1 MKELEARIQA
11 DGRVLGEDI
20 LKVDSFLNHQI
31 DPQLMQ
37 AMGNEFARLFAG
49 QGITKVITVEAS
61 GIAPAVMAGLALNV
75 PVVFARKSKSRILSD
90 DAYTAD
96 VYSYTKQ
103 TSNQIRI
110 DKRFLSATDHV
121 LLIDDFLA
129 NGQALLGLKAL
140 ADAAG
145 ATIVGAGIVIEKS
158 FQPGRQA
165 ATEAGL
171 SNIQSLA
178 RIAAFENGQVVFAAE
193 EK

>member
-1 MKELEARIQA
+1 MKELEARIKE
-11 DGRVLGEDI
+11 DGRVLGADI

-31 DPQLMQ
+31 DPKLMQ
-37 AMGNEFARLFAG
+37 AMGTEFARLFKD

-61 GIAPAVMAGLALNV
+61 GIAPAVMAGLSLDV

-103 TSNQIRI
+103 STNQIRI
-110 DKRFLSATDHV
+110 DKRFLSADDKV

-129 NGQALLGLKAL
+129 NGQALLGMKAL
-140 ADAAG
+140 ADDAG

-165 ATEAGL
+165 AIEAGL
-171 SNIQSLA
+171 TNIHSLA
-178 RIAAFENGQVVFAAE
+178 KIAAFEDGQVVFDEAD
-193 EK
+193 

>member
-1 MKELEARIQA
+1 MKELEARIKEDA
-11 DGRVLGEDI
+11 RVLGADI

-31 DPQLMQ
+31 DPKLMQ
-37 AMGNEFARLFAG
+37 AMGAEFARLFKD

-61 GIAPAVMAGLALNV
+61 GIAPAVMAGLNLDV

-103 TSNQIRI
+103 STNQIRI
-110 DKRFLSATDHV
+110 DKRFLSADDNV

-129 NGQALLGLKAL
+129 NGQALLGMKAL
-140 ADAAG
+140 ADDAG

-165 ATEAGL
+165 AIEAGL
-171 SNIQSLA
+171 TNIHSLA
-178 RIAAFENGQVVFAAE
+178 KIAAFEDGQVVFDEAD
-193 EK
+193 

>member
-1 MKELEARIQA
+1 MKELEARIKE
-11 DGRVLGEDI
+11 DGRVLGADI

-31 DPQLMQ
+31 DPKLMQ
-37 AMGNEFARLFAG
+37 AMGAEFARLFKD

-61 GIAPAVMAGLALNV
+61 GIAPAVMAGLSLDV

-103 TSNQIRI
+103 STNQIRI
-110 DKRFLSATDHV
+110 DKRFLSADDKV

-129 NGQALLGLKAL
+129 NGQALLGMKAL
-140 ADAAG
+140 ADDAG

-165 ATEAGL
+165 AIEAGL
-171 SNIQSLA
+171 TNIHSLA
-178 RIAAFENGQVVFAAE
+178 KIAAFEDGQVVFDEAD
-193 EK
+193 

>member
-1 MKELEARIQA
+1 MKELEARIKE
-11 DGRVLGEDI
+11 DGHVLGADI

-31 DPQLMQ
+31 DPKLMQ
-37 AMGNEFARLFAG
+37 AMGAEFSRLFKD

-61 GIAPAVMAGLALNV
+61 GIAPAVMAGLRLNV
-75 PVVFARKSKSRILSD
+75 PVVFARKSKSRILSE

-103 TSNQIRI
+103 STNQIRI
-110 DKRFLSATDHV
+110 DKRFLSADDHV

-129 NGQALLGLKAL
+129 NGQALIGMKAL
-140 ADAAG
+140 ADDAG

-165 ATEAGL
+165 AIEAGL
-171 SNIQSLA
+171 TNIHSLA
-178 RIAAFENGQVVFAAE
+178 KIAAFENGQVVFE
-193 EK
+193 EAD

>member
-1 MKELEARIQA
+1 MKELEARIKEDA
-11 DGRVLGEDI
+11 RVLGADI

-31 DPQLMQ
+31 DPKLMQ
-37 AMGNEFARLFAG
+37 AMGAEFARLFKD

-61 GIAPAVMAGLALNV
+61 GIAPAVMAGLNLDV

-103 TSNQIRI
+103 STNQIRI
-110 DKRFLSATDHV
+110 DKRFLSADDNV

-129 NGQALLGLKAL
+129 NGQALLGMKAL
-140 ADAAG
+140 ADDAG

-165 ATEAGL
+165 AIEAGL
-171 SNIQSLA
+171 TNIHSLA
-178 RIAAFENGQVVFAAE
+178 KIDAFEDGQVVFDEAD
-193 EK
+193 